1 MSVDTTELR
10 EMFEVQNE
18 IQMLFPHVFE
28 SVLATEGI
36 TVPQAI
42 TLKTIKQQGPAC
54 RMSDLAAV
62 RFLTPAAV
70 TGVVDRLI
78 HLGLVERKYDEKD
91 RRVILLA
98 LTRRG
103 EAATSTIEK
112 RIEAIMLRFFEGV
125 PKADRAASLRVFK
138 ALAQYLKE
146 QLNAPKKK

>member
-1 MSVDTTELR
+1 MNVDTTELR

-18 IQMLFPHVFE
+18 IQILFPHVFE
-28 SVLATEGI
+28 SALVEEGI
-36 TVPQAI
+36 TIPQAI
-42 TLKTIKQQGPAC
+42 TLKTIKQEGPTC

-62 RFLTPAAV
+62 RFLTPAAM

-78 HLGLVERKYDEKD
+78 HLGLVERKFDEKD
-91 RRVILLA
+91 RRVILLS

-112 RIEAIMLRFFEGV
+112 KIEAIMLRFFESV

-138 ALAQYLKE
+138 KLAQYLKE